1 MPASMPTSSPKQRV
15 VVGLSGGVDSAVTAY
30 LLKQQGH
37 EVIGIFMKNWEDDD
51 DSEYCSS
58 NIDFVDA
65 AAVAD
70 VIGIEIEHV
79 NFAAD
84 YKDRVFAEFLRE
96 YQAGRT
102 PNPDI
107 LCNAEIKFK
116 AFLDHAMRLGA
127 EKIATGHYAR
137 VRLND
142 STGLHEL
149 LKGLDPAKDQS
160 YFLHRLNQAQL
171 SKTLFPVGELHKTEV
186 RRIAD
191 EIGLPN
197 AKKKDSTGIC
207 FIGERPF
214 RDFLNRYIARVPG
227 AIKSDTGR
235 VLGEHVGLSFY
246 TLGQRQG
253 LGIGGVKARGADLK
267 AAQAR
272 GQRGVGEHE
281 PWFVARK
288 DMDSNTL
295 WVVQGHDHTWLKSTR
310 LKAQDCSWV
319 AGSAPAPGGLAAKTR
334 YRQADAPCEQLQS
347 GPDTCE
353 LEFTDAQWAV
363 TPGQSAVLYRGDVCL
378 GGGVIASSNVKNFPE
393 TMPVSASSRP
403 PVLAAAR

>member
-1 MPASMPTSSPKQRV
+1 MNASVKHPKKQRI

-30 LLKQQGH
+30 LLQQQGH
-37 EVIGIFMKNWEDDD
+37 EVVGIFMKNWEDDD
-51 DSEYCSS
+51 RAPDADALSPDPGYCTSKE
-58 NIDFVDA
+58 DFIDA

-70 VIGIEIEHV
+70 VLGIEIEHV

-127 EKIATGHYAR
+127 DCIATGHYAR
-137 VRLND
+137 VRQNEN
-142 STGLHEL
+142 TGLFEL
-149 LKGLDPAKDQS
+149 LKGLDASKDQS

-214 RDFLNRYIARVPG
+214 REFLNRYIAKEPG
-227 AIKSDTGR
+227 PIKNSKGHTIGQ
-235 VLGEHVGLSFY
+235 HVGLSFY

-253 LGIGGVKARGADLK
+253 LGIGGLKARGAQK
-267 AAQAR
+267 
-272 GQRGVGEHE
+272 GGGEHT

-288 DMDSNTL
+288 DRATNTL
-295 WVVQGHDHTWLKSTR
+295 WVVQGHEHPWLLSR
-310 LKAQDCSWV
+310 MLSAADASWV
-319 AGSAPAPGGLAAKTR
+319 AGSAPACAQAYAAKTR
-334 YRQADAPCEQLQS
+334 YRQSDSACALQAS
-347 GPDTCE
+347 DGPIFDVGFE
-353 LEFTDAQWAV
+353 SPQWAV
-363 TPGQSAVLYRGDVCL
+363 TPGQSAVLYDGDVCL
-378 GGGVIASSNVKNFPE
+378 GGGVIDRVPA
-393 TMPVSASSRP
+393 
-403 PVLAAAR
+403 LDAAM

>member
-1 MPASMPTSSPKQRV
+1 MSHLARV
-15 VVGLSGGVDSAVTAY
+15 VVGLSGGVDSAVTAH

-37 EVIGIFMKNWEDDD
+37 EVVGIFMKNWEDDD

-70 VIGIEIEHV
+70 VLGIEIEHV

-84 YKDRVFAEFLRE
+84 YKDRVFSEFVRE

-116 AFLDHAMRLGA
+116 SFLDHAMRLGA

-137 VRLND
+137 VRQNTT
-142 STGLHEL
+142 TGLFEL
-149 LKGLDPAKDQS
+149 LKGLDPSKDQS

-186 RRIAD
+186 RRIAE

-214 RDFLNRYIARVPG
+214 REFLNRYISKEPG
-227 AIKSDTGR
+227 PIKDPSGR
-235 VLGEHVGLSFY
+235 TIGKHVGLSFY

-253 LGIGGVKARGADLK
+253 LGIGGIKTKGA
-267 AAQAR
+267 
-272 GQRGVGEHE
+272 QRGGGEHT

-288 DMDSNTL
+288 DIPNNTL
-295 WVVQGHDHTWLKSTR
+295 WVVQGHDHPWLLSPQLQAT
-310 LKAQDCSWV
+310 DVSWC
-319 AGSAPAPGGLAAKTR
+319 ASQAPAPGDYAAKTR
-334 YRQADAPCEQLQS
+334 YRQADAPCSYRSTPMAEGQA
-347 GPDTCE
+347 GFE
-353 LEFTDAQWAV
+353 LVFAQDQWAV
-363 TPGQSAVLYRGDVCL
+363 TPGQSAVLYDGEVCL
-378 GGGVIASSNVKNFPE
+378 GGGVIASRK
-393 TMPVSASSRP
+393 TTQT
-403 PVLAAAR
+403 

>member
-1 MPASMPTSSPKQRV
+1 MSHLARV
-15 VVGLSGGVDSAVTAY
+15 VVGLSGGVDSAVTAH

-37 EVIGIFMKNWEDDD
+37 EVVGIFMKNWEDDD

-70 VIGIEIEHV
+70 VLGIEIEHV

-84 YKDRVFAEFLRE
+84 YKDRVFSEFVRE

-116 AFLDHAMRLGA
+116 SFLDHALRVGA

-137 VRLND
+137 VRQNTA
-142 STGLHEL
+142 TGLFEL
-149 LKGLDPAKDQS
+149 LKGLDPSKDQS

-186 RRIAD
+186 RRIAE

-197 AKKKDSTGIC
+197 ARKKDSTGIC

-214 RDFLNRYIARVPG
+214 REFLNRYISKEPG
-227 AIKSDTGR
+227 PIKDPSGR
-235 VLGEHVGLSFY
+235 TIGKHVGLSFY

-253 LGIGGVKARGADLK
+253 LGIGGIKTKGA
-267 AAQAR
+267 
-272 GQRGVGEHE
+272 QRGGGEHT

-288 DMDSNTL
+288 DIPNNTL
-295 WVVQGHDHTWLKSTR
+295 WVVQGHDHPWLLSPQLQAT
-310 LKAQDCSWV
+310 DVSWC
-319 AGSAPAPGGLAAKTR
+319 AGQAPAPGDYAAKTR
-334 YRQADAPCEQLQS
+334 YRQADAPCSYRSTPMAEGQD
-347 GPDTCE
+347 GFE
-353 LEFTDAQWAV
+353 LDFAQDQWAV
-363 TPGQSAVLYRGDVCL
+363 TPGQSAVLYNGEVCL
-378 GGGVIASSNVKNFPE
+378 GGGVIASRK
-393 TMPVSASSRP
+393 TTQT
-403 PVLAAAR
+403 

>member
-1 MPASMPTSSPKQRV
+1 MSKQRI

-51 DSEYCSS
+51 NSEEDSKYCSS

-70 VIGIEIEHV
+70 VLGIEIEHV

-84 YKDRVFAEFLRE
+84 YRDRVFSEFLRE

-137 VRLND
+137 VRQNPH
-142 STGLHEL
+142 TGLYEL

-214 RDFLNRYIARVPG
+214 REFLNRYISKEPG
-227 AIKSDTGR
+227 PIKDAKGR
-235 VLGEHVGLSFY
+235 TIGQHVGLSFY

-253 LGIGGVKARGADLK
+253 LGIGGLK
-267 AAQAR
+267 AKGAQKGGGDHA
-272 GQRGVGEHE
+272 

-288 DMDSNTL
+288 DMQTNTL
-295 WVVQGHDHTWLKSTR
+295 WVVQGHTHPWLLSST
-310 LKAQDCSWV
+310 LTAQDASWV
-319 AGSAPAPGGLAAKTR
+319 AGEAPAASRLAAKTR
-334 YRQADAPCEQLQS
+334 YRQSDAACQLSQAS
-347 GPDTCE
+347 NDG
-353 LEFTDAQWAV
+353 FTLGFDEPQWAV
-363 TPGQSAVLYRGDVCL
+363 TPGQSAVVYDGEVCL
-378 GGGVIASSNVKNFPE
+378 GGGVIASAHAGE
-393 TMPVSASSRP
+393 
-403 PVLAAAR
+403 